1 MSNISKNT
9 TSIVNYIGCD
19 YEIIDKSYSGQQ
31 ITELYLKEFENGI
44 KNGYTPI
51 LLSCD
56 DSLAEI
62 LEIKRESSGN
72 VDEYRNKLLSIAS
85 DNGMEF
91 LRNRFEELIED
102 IKKYFGN
109 TVNIYGDFDGTI
121 EPQVFI
127 ENSSSA
133 DLILAKIPTLNSWEV
148 FAWIPFGGWNECPDA
163 DDMMAVC
170 KYWYQLYKAVPAII
184 SGDTLQMYCFDPVK
198 NKSDA
203 LKLAEEQYGFC
214 NDIIDQG
221 MEEIKP
227 LASLLTNSTVWSFW
241 WD

>member
-1 MSNISKNT
+1 M
-9 TSIVNYIGCD
+9 
-19 YEIIDKSYSGQQ
+19 
-31 ITELYLKEFENGI
+31 KEFENGI

-102 IKKYFGN
+102 IKKYSGN

-127 ENSSSA
+127 ENSSF
-133 DLILAKIPTLNSWEV
+133 ICNV
-148 FAWIPFGGWNECPDA
+148 FGERLGEI
-163 DDMMAVC
+163 
-170 KYWYQLYKAVPAII
+170 
-184 SGDTLQMYCFDPVK
+184 FDV
-198 NKSDA
+198 
-203 LKLAEEQYGFC
+203 L
-214 NDIIDQG
+214 
-221 MEEIKP
+221 
-227 LASLLTNSTVWSFW
+227 
-241 WD
+241 

>member
-1 MSNISKNT
+1 MSNFSENLAMIVKN
-9 TSIVNYIGCD
+9 IGCD
-19 YEIIDKSYSGQQ
+19 YEKIDKSYSGEQ
-31 ITELYLKEFENGI
+31 ITELYLKEYEKGR
-44 KNGYTPI
+44 KYGYTPVI
-51 LLSCD
+51 LSCD

-62 LEIKRESSGN
+62 LEINSE
-72 VDEYRNKLLSIAS
+72 DIDAYRNKLLSMNL
-85 DNGMEF
+85 DYGREF
-91 LRNRFEELIED
+91 LRNRFKKQVKA
-102 IKKYFGN
+102 IKKYFGS
-109 TVNIYGDFDGTI
+109 TASLYGDFDDTI
-121 EPQVFI
+121 KSQMI
-127 ENSSSA
+127 LENSSSA
-133 DLILAKIPTLNSWEV
+133 DLIIAKIPTLNVWEI
-148 FAWIPFGGWNECPDA
+148 FAWIPFGGWNECPGA
-163 DDMMAVC
+163 EDMMAVC

-221 MEEIKP
+221 MGEIKP